1 MSEAALGPLIVDVAG
16 TTLTADDR
24 DLLCRPGVGGVILF
38 TRNFESRAQL
48 IELTGEIR
56 QTRHNLLI
64 MADYEGGRVQRFR
77 EGFTAIPPMAALGRY
92 HGDAPGD
99 AVAAA
104 ADLGWLMASE
114 LGEAGIDLPL
124 APVADLD
131 YGQSSV
137 IGHRAFSD
145 KTDAV
150 IALTTGFISGLR
162 EGGSLATAKHFPGHG
177 WVAADSHAEL
187 PVDMRDAEALAE
199 DWQPFA
205 ALIDQ
210 NIASIM
216 MAHVHYPAIDAS
228 PASLSSVWIQEILR
242 QRLAFDGCVFCD
254 DLSMGG
260 AVAFG
265 DVATRVGRA
274 LTAGCD
280 FLPVCNDRGA
290 ALAAVDAVSDHLA
303 TGWTRREQFATRL
316 ERSRAGRVEDSAR
329 GERAQALAHRLA
341 TP

>member
-1 MSEAALGPLIVDVAG
+1 MSEAALGPLVIDVAG
-16 TTLTADDR
+16 TTLSTSDR
-24 DLLCRPGVGGVILF
+24 ALLRQPGVGGVILF

-48 IELTGEIR
+48 AELTREIR
-56 QTRHNLLI
+56 RTRSNLPI

-77 EGFTAIPPMAALGRY
+77 DGFTVIPPMATLGRY
-92 HGDAPGD
+92 YSDAPGE

-104 ADLGWLMASE
+104 ADIGWLVASE
-114 LGEAGIDLPL
+114 LAETGIDLPL

-137 IGHRAFSD
+137 IGHRAFSGD
-145 KTDAV
+145 IDAV
-150 IALTTGFISGLR
+150 TALTKAFTRGLQA
-162 EGGSLATAKHFPGHG
+162 GGSLATAKHFPGHG

-187 PVDMRDAEALAE
+187 PVDTRGVEALAA
-199 DWQPFA
+199 DWQVFA

-210 NIASIM
+210 GIASIM
-216 MAHVHYPAIDAS
+216 MAHVHYPEIDAR
-228 PASLSSVWIQEILR
+228 PASLSPVWIQDILR

-265 DVATRVGRA
+265 DVATRVHRA

-280 FLPVCNDRGA
+280 FLPVCNDREAARA
-290 ALAAVDAVSDHLA
+290 ALAAVDDDLA
-303 TGWTRREQFATRL
+303 IGRTRRQQFAERL
-316 ERSRAGRVEDSAR
+316 ERSRAGRVADDTRA
-329 GERAQALAHRLA
+329 ERARALAHRLA
-341 TP
+341 TT